1 MPFTI
6 TEAHELQI
14 SVAVFWTFATCAF
27 MGYYQYRALL
37 DKGLTPLKGRQLDA
51 HHNTKTHTKEEKRQ
65 TDLQVCKAMA
75 SDNKPHAV
83 CIPYPAQSHIKG
95 MLKLVKLLHHRGFYI
110 TFVSTEFN
118 QNRLTKARGPDSLNG
133 FPNFQFK
140 TIPDSLPPSDP
151 NTTQDA
157 IALCGSVRRN
167 FLTPFRNLLAQL
179 NEDNNNATTPTVTC
193 IVSDGVMP
201 FTITAADE
209 LRIPVAVFWTFSACA
224 FMGFYQFR
232 ALLDKGLAP
241 LKGAHHKHKDTHTKE
256 KRRAL
261 EGEVCKAMAMAVAE
275 NKPHAVCIPYP
286 AQSHIKGIMK
296 LAKLLHHRGF
306 FITFVNTEFNQNRL
320 TKARGPDSLNGFP
333 NFQFKTIP
341 DSLPPSDPNATHDV
355 AALCGSVR
363 RNFLTPFRNLLAKL
377 NDDDNATP
385 AVTCIVS
392 DGVMPFTIKVAD
404 ELRIPVAMFWTFAA
418 CGFMGFY
425 QYRALLDKGLTPLKD
440 ASYLTNGY
448 IDTVIDWIPGM
459 KDIRLKDLPT
469 FLQTADPNN
478 EIFNLCMESAESA
491 SQASAIGLHTFD
503 ALEQD
508 LLDTLS
514 SMFPHVYT
522 IGPLQLLLNQQVSP
536 ELESLGYN
544 LWKEEAECLQW
555 LDSKEPRSVVY
566 VNFGSIVVISLQ
578 HLIEFAWGL
587 ANSNHH
593 FLWVI
598 RPDLV
603 IGDLAILPPE
613 FEADTKEK
621 GLIAGWCPQEEILNH
636 PSVGAFLTH
645 SGWNSTIESLTAG
658 VPMMCWPFFGD
669 QVTNCKYICNEWE
682 VGMEIDNNVK
692 RDEVEKLV
700 REFMEGENGKKM
712 KNKALEWKNLAEKAT
727 GPDGSSTFNLDKLV
741 NVLLSR
747 N

>member
-1 MPFTI
+1 MAMTM
-6 TEAHELQI
+6 
-14 SVAVFWTFATCAF
+14 AVV
-27 MGYYQYRALL
+27 G
-37 DKGLTPLKGRQLDA
+37 D
-51 HHNTKTHTKEEKRQ
+51 N
-65 TDLQVCKAMA
+65 
-75 SDNKPHAV
+75 NKPHAV

-95 MLKLVKLLHHRGFYI
+95 MMKLAKLLHHMGFYI
-110 TFVSTEFN
+110 TFVNTEFN
-118 QNRLTKARGPDSLNG
+118 QNRLIKAGGPDSLNG

-151 NTTQDA
+151 DSNQD
-157 IALCGSVRRN
+157 ITLLCRSIRRN
-167 FLTPFRNLLAQL
+167 LLTPFRNLLAQL
-179 NEDNNNATTPTVTC
+179 NDDDNTTTPSVTC
-193 IVSDGVMP
+193 IVSDGIMP
-201 FTITAADE
+201 FTIRAAHE
-209 LRIPVAVFWTFSACA
+209 LRIPVAVFWTFAACA
-224 FMGFYQFR
+224 FMGY
-232 ALLDKGLAP
+232 
-241 LKGAHHKHKDTHTKE
+241 
-256 KRRAL
+256 
-261 EGEVCKAMAMAVAE
+261 
-275 NKPHAVCIPYP
+275 
-286 AQSHIKGIMK
+286 
-296 LAKLLHHRGF
+296 
-306 FITFVNTEFNQNRL
+306 
-320 TKARGPDSLNGFP
+320 
-333 NFQFKTIP
+333 
-341 DSLPPSDPNATHDV
+341 
-355 AALCGSVR
+355 
-363 RNFLTPFRNLLAKL
+363 
-377 NDDDNATP
+377 
-385 AVTCIVS
+385 
-392 DGVMPFTIKVAD
+392 
-404 ELRIPVAMFWTFAA
+404 
-418 CGFMGFY
+418 Y

-448 IDTVIDWIPGM
+448 LDTVIDWIPAM

-469 FLQTADPNN
+469 FLQTTDPND

-491 SQASAIGLHTFD
+491 SQASAIGFHTFD

-508 LLDTLS
+508 LLDALS

-536 ELESLGYN
+536 ELESLRYN

-555 LDSKEPRSVVY
+555 LDSKEPGSVIY
-566 VNFGSIVVISLQ
+566 VNFGSIVVMSLQ

-621 GLIAGWCPQEEILNH
+621 GLIAGWCPQEKVLNH

-645 SGWNSTIESLTAG
+645 SRWNSTIESLTAG

-669 QVTNCKYICNEWE
+669 QVTNCKYTCNEWE

-700 REFMEGENGKKM
+700 REFMEREKGKKM